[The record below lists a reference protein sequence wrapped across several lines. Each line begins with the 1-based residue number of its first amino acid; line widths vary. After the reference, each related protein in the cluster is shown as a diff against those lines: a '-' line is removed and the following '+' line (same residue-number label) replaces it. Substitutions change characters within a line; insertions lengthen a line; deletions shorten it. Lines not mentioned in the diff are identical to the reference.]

1 MHGDTRNVHCNGWG
15 DSREQQRG
23 DDDLPAHRNHPA
35 CRPEVVTL
43 STFVALKATPER
55 SPMDH
60 GVATSPVTLAGWPG
74 ATAGASPAN
83 LTEMISG
90 WLSPSTINGTANNGA
105 PFSSVRGC
113 LDSKSRTGS
122 TAPATT
128 KLIPDVSIGRRIA
141 PPRLN
146 AETDEVSVRWNC
158 QANSGTIKGC
168 G

>member
-1 MHGDTRNVHCNGWG
+1 MQLRRSSSARD
-15 DSREQQRG
+15 
-23 DDDLPAHRNHPA
+23 HPA
-35 CRPEVVTL
+35 CRPDVVAL
-43 STFVALKATPER
+43 STLMALKATPER

-74 ATAGASPAN
+74 ATAGASPAS

-90 WLSPSTINGTANNGA
+90 WLSPSTISGTANNGE

-128 KLIPDVSIGRRIA
+128 KLIPDVSIGRRMTPPPVVPNGQQETA
-141 PPRLN
+141 PPYHLRDERGRRLWI
-146 AETDEVSVRWNC
+146 TTR
-158 QANSGTIKGC
+158 TP
-168 G
+168 